1 MTISLVERFE
11 HVVAPFI
18 LTTGR
23 TCLDIELN
31 ATKRTNTQRNNYQ
44 QESVKG
50 TRKEMDENSVRFS
63 RMCAL
68 FSSPTWS
75 INFKMSP
82 LRTPWGLHSLVYGDV
97 RAHLYSPAN
106 IEFIHKSFR
115 RTYFGHGF
123 HKLLK
128 WKIWKCNSYQMW
140 TKLFVKRFH
149 IKDP

>member
-44 QESVKG
+44 QESVKS

-68 FSSPTWS
+68 FSSPT
-75 INFKMSP
+75 
-82 LRTPWGLHSLVYGDV
+82 
-97 RAHLYSPAN
+97 
-106 IEFIHKSFR
+106 
-115 RTYFGHGF
+115 
-123 HKLLK
+123 
-128 WKIWKCNSYQMW
+128 
-140 TKLFVKRFH
+140 
-149 IKDP
+149 